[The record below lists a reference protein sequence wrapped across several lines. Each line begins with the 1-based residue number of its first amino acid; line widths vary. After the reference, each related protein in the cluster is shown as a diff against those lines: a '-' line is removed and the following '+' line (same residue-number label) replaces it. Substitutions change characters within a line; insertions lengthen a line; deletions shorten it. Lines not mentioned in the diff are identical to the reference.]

1 MGESHHKPPAFSKN
15 VQLFVINLK
24 SFNAGAA
31 TTLLYCCVQCTHF
44 NKKTFQAI
52 CWQKEISEATMNRS
66 VKWGVEIFWF
76 GEKLENGK
84 KLSATNL
91 EEGGE
96 TAQTKH
102 EKLYCSVNFKRLCH
116 LILEKCEPGLIL
128 LFWWPTPIGC
138 FFIDLVE
145 ICERVW
151 IFWYHQ
157 LEKMIFFIW
166 YFSSSAALLFIQSIR
181 CQNINNWFSM
191 ASINSLPDSSTF
203 AKSIE
208 ATVDD
213 VVK

>member
-1 MGESHHKPPAFSKN
+1 M
-15 VQLFVINLK
+15 L
-24 SFNAGAA
+24 
-31 TTLLYCCVQCTHF
+31 T
-44 NKKTFQAI
+44 
-52 CWQKEISEATMNRS
+52 EISEATMNRS

-128 LFWWPTPIGC
+128 LFWMPTPIGC
-138 FFIDLVE
+138 FFYWSSGNKWKSLDLLISPAWE
-145 ICERVW
+145 ND
-151 IFWYHQ
+151 
-157 LEKMIFFIW
+157 FFIW